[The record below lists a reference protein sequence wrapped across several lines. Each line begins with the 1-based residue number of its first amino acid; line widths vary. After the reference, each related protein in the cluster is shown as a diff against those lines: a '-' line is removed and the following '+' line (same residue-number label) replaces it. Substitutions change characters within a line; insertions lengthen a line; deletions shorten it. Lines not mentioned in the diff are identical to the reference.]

1 MSTFK
6 KILIPLALGTS
17 LSGCIVIPPALTV
30 ASLTIDNFSYMVSGK
45 SVSEH
50 ALSKVSGRDC
60 SFGNVLKGKDICK
73 GAVEPGEIAVAEA
86 NSTLTVTSPKALA
99 PIDTREQRIART
111 RALAA
116 RPVTDTYAPLP
127 IGGAIAEP
135 VRPGRSGVIAMSPSV
150 PAALPPRK
158 PEPPL
163 MIQVAEVSA
172 QDFHIQQS
180 MVDMSPAEEPSM
192 VASVMGWFR

>member
-1 MSTFK
+1 M
-6 KILIPLALGTS
+6 
-17 LSGCIVIPPALTV
+17 
-30 ASLTIDNFSYMVSGK
+30 
-45 SVSEH
+45 
-50 ALSKVSGRDC
+50 
-60 SFGNVLKGKDICK
+60 
-73 GAVEPGEIAVAEA
+73 
-86 NSTLTVTSPKALA
+86 
-99 PIDTREQRIART
+99 DTRAQRIART

-116 RPVTDTYAPLP
+116 LPVTDTYAPLP
-127 IGGAIAEP
+127 VGGALAEP
-135 VRPGRSGVIAMSPSV
+135 VRPGHSGVIAMSPSV

-180 MVDMSPAEEPSM
+180 MVDMSPAEEPSV